1 MNLARAETNRDQ
13 TLGKWRGVFAE
24 LGQRV
29 EGGSPNDAA
38 LFEREEHGAKQRK
51 DGDQGTE
58 REEQCVPCGDA
69 GVAAQ
74 HAIGV
79 SDCCER
85 EQSRDAGGREEECD
99 GWPDAEDQEPET
111 AK

>member
-13 TLGKWRGVFAE
+13 TLGKWCGVFAE

-58 REEQCVPCGDA
+58 REEQCVPGGDA

-74 HAIGV
+74 EAVGV
-79 SDCCER
+79 GNCGEGEDSG
-85 EQSRDAGGREEECD
+85 DAGGVEEESD
-99 GWPDAEDQEPET
+99 RGGDAKDEEPE
-111 AK
+111 AA

>member
-1 MNLARAETNRDQ
+1 M
-13 TLGKWRGVFAE
+13 TLEKWGGVFAQ
-24 LGQRV
+24 LRQRV
-29 EGGSPNDAA
+29 EGRSPNDTA

-58 REEQCVPCGDA
+58 REEERVPGGDA

-79 SDCCER
+79 SDCSER
-85 EQSRDAGGREEECD
+85 EQSGDAGGREEECD